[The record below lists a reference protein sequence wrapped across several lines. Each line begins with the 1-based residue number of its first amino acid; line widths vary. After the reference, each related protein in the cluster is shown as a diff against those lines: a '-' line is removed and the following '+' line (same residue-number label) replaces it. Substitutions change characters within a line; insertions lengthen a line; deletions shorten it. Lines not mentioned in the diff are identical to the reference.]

1 MKIGKPLNSLGGG
14 VDEVMAREQSPDQK
28 RAFKLWFDSGKTMKP
43 AAIAEELG
51 ISAALVRKWKSYYKW
66 EEIKPKGRG
75 APKGNK
81 NAIGNKGGGPVGNDK
96 AVKHGLF
103 RKFLPQDEETLQIYD
118 MTADLSPLD
127 ILWEGIRIKWTNFIR
142 SQTIQHVKDKK
153 DITKVLVKKKPGM
166 FGTEQEWEYQ
176 QPWDKQAVAMTSQS
190 AAFNTIVRSIKQYED
205 MLRTM
210 PVEDVQEE
218 HKLRIQ
224 KLKLEVEKLANNDD
238 DIDDDSKLIDDWV
251 NGVMQNE

>member
-1 MKIGKPLNSLGGG
+1 
-14 VDEVMAREQSPDQK
+14 MARDQSPDQK

-43 AAIAEELG
+43 AAIAHELG

-81 NAIGNKGGGPVGNDK
+81 NATGNKGGGPIGNDK

-142 SQTIQHVKDKK
+142 SQSIQHVKDRK
-153 DITKVLVKKKPGM
+153 DVTKVLTKKKPGM

-176 QPWDKQAVAMTSQS
+176 QPWDKQAVALSSQS
-190 AAFNTIVRSIKQYED
+190 AALNVIARLIKQYEEA
-205 MLRTM
+205 LRAM
-210 PVEDVQEE
+210 PVDEVQEE
-218 HKLRIQ
+218 HKLRVQ
-224 KLKLEVEKLANNDD
+224 KLKLEVEKLANKDDGDNDSD
-238 DIDDDSKLIDDWV
+238 LINDWV
-251 NGVMQNE
+251 EAVTGDEGTGQEKAAGV